1 MGIIQENRLAPISSV
16 SIPTVG
22 IGTGVFHFPEE
33 NPKVGLVMC
42 FDLFCFFNIFIG
54 V

>member
-22 IGTGVFHFPEE
+22 IGTGVFQFPEE

-42 FDLFCFFNIFIG
+42 CCFNIFFG